1 MAIATDTEP
10 NVSLISSVRSRLG
23 EIEDSDLSD
32 NTIIT
37 ICYSSVNT
45 IANEIGFGY
54 LIASEVIVDA
64 NGDGLEAYSLPF
76 DLVVL
81 RSAASCSR
89 VLAAK
94 SNMDNIKVTKRSVS
108 ISLVDQVKSYL
119 ELGNMLMDEYQR
131 LATRYILR
139 NTTGE
144 YIDYTEEQ
152 QLEYRSGGRG

>member
-10 NVSLISSVRSRLG
+10 NVSLISSVRLRLG

-45 IANEIGFGY
+45 IENEIRFGY
-54 LIASEVIVDA
+54 LIESEVIVDT
-64 NGDGLEAYSLPF
+64 DGNELELHTLPF
-76 DLVVL
+76 DLIVL

-94 SNMDNIKVTKRSVS
+94 SNMDNIKVTKRAVS

-119 ELGNMLMDEYQR
+119 ELGNMLMDEYQK

-139 NTTGE
+139 ETTGE
-144 YIDYTEEQ
+144 YIDYTKDQ
-152 QLEYRSGGRG
+152 QLEYRSSGRG